1 MIKIYTDA
9 SFYENYNQTDIVG
22 GVGITAIFYDNY
34 GEKIKEEY
42 YAFRYT
48 KEDIM
53 NHMYWRIPNK
63 CLSNSI
69 MEFFAVLEAF
79 DTLKIDNG
87 EVRLYCDWDEI
98 ERLINR
104 EHECSYMLRREP
116 NLKYMLNKFKRTY
129 YQNNLIYVTHVKGHN
144 KLKYNCYADF
154 LSKYWLNAKLAIETI
169 LNNPT
174 SESLHEAKMNIFFRE
189 RRIRKERRSV
199 VN

>member
-1 MIKIYTDA
+1 
-9 SFYENYNQTDIVG
+9 
-22 GVGITAIFYDNY
+22 
-34 GEKIKEEY
+34 
-42 YAFRYT
+42 
-48 KEDIM
+48 
-53 NHMYWRIPNK
+53 
-63 CLSNSI
+63 
-69 MEFFAVLEAF
+69 
-79 DTLKIDNG
+79 
-87 EVRLYCDWDEI
+87 
-98 ERLINR
+98 
-104 EHECSYMLRREP
+104 
-116 NLKYMLNKFKRTY
+116 MLNKFKRTY